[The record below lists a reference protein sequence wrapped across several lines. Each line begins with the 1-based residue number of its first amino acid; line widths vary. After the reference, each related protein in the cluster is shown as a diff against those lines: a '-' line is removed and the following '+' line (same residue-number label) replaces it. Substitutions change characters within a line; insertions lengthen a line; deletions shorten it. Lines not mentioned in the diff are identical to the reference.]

1 MLVGVPYLL
10 GGIKVSDPSDPIKD
24 AVRRGDMLCNSI
36 SNYVFELLIEQLGY
50 KNWRFEVN
58 GLYPELQ
65 FGRDPDVWPIFVDIG
80 DERYAVEC
88 EVFVRRI
95 AKDGPDDTTCT
106 EAEAFPPSS

>member
-10 GGIKVSDPSDPIKD
+10 GGIKVSDPVKD

-36 SNYVFELLIEQLGY
+36 SNYVFEWLIEQLGH
-50 KNWRFEVN
+50 KNWRFEVD
-58 GLYPELQ
+58 GLYPGLQ
-65 FGRDPDVWPIFVDIG
+65 FSLDPDVWPIFVDIG

-95 AKDGPDDTTCT
+95 TKGGPDDTTCT
-106 EAEAFPPSS
+106 EAEAFPSSS